1 MRRRWSRPSRVAS
14 LRCRGHRVV
23 AAQRGVGFVAAP
35 RLDMAQFCANNR
47 DVICYLVIK
56 HSWKGKYKRIFS
68 IGTLAITTYNP
79 QTLEITNQW
88 QYEDF
93 LSVKPSPRNVSS
105 ESKQDEFVIH
115 VRHRGKRDTMRFSSD
130 YTSNILTD
138 CLLFNS
144 KFAERNAEPLAINA
158 HKHSWTGRR
167 IPVILRAN
175 AAAIEQVDARGVV
188 VQMYP
193 YRRIRKIVKVSDCQ
207 GGFIIDIGDHH
218 RRHLFDSVKSDDFIK
233 EVRRSAADNVGVIIP
248 VTKEATTLNEFALTR
263 LGLCSHDDQITSY
276 AEFKVQK
283 FGKRREEP
291 VRRLLCLTETC
302 LVERDPATYSVVCAT
317 PLEQVVCLVRLERD
331 PQQFVVE
338 YTSGEGRVYSAAER
352 DLIIASLIDGTRAA
366 GNQMVFVTSH
376 RFDQSLRLL
385 PHGQLLDEDG
395 ESQCMRHIIAPPPG
409 LKRSDLIRRFN
420 ANIPYTGL
428 TYSVSQDGFF
438 TENKGKVIVS
448 ALEAILGESY
458 EKDDPNYIYKCEAQ
472 LQCLR
477 RLFASKSG
485 FQAFTEIPGVR
496 EKLGNLVVRVLSY
509 KSEAIDYAT
518 VEALCALMHPM
529 HNQYELR
536 TEQLNKQSLLS
547 SVKFVEHLLDLIVH
561 HVERS
566 TGWLVIA
573 AMLDFLTYAVCAP
586 YSETTSGE
594 QFDQIIRL
602 VAARGQSFYRLFQCP
617 SMTIVKGAGMV
628 MRAIIEESDIETS
641 KAMQM
646 LALTEGAFLTH
657 LRLALLTTGKDL
669 EVLTN
674 KQLSGHLIGLWLSD
688 NRPATDLL
696 SRCLPRG
703 LLDFLDS
710 DAPVPVNEAN
720 LLLPRNNLE
729 AATIEQ
735 RQSAFQE
742 KIENFRVM
750 AEASLE
756 RFVQHWNLEQK
767 LNFLPR
773 KQDDKQRQRPLTL
786 RKRRQRVKNSVNWR
800 LFAYQFARDHSQA
813 DLLWN
818 EKTREEFRL
827 SIENEIR
834 ALLNEKEQAPA
845 DTPISWNY
853 TEFQTRYPSLQDE
866 VKIGDYYLRLLLQ
879 EADETATP
887 IHNPTEFFNN
897 VYHRFL
903 LSARSEMR
911 CLCLHAMAVTYGRH
925 HMTIGAFDDARHF
938 VNMLAKC
945 TNAAERDHF
954 ILLISKL
961 VLNKDNTRELIASQL
976 LPILVDLTVLA
987 HLHVQRAKIQNQTNV
1002 IEASSAQLSEG
1013 NSLEWYYAANEHN
1026 GDRFGPFSFEKMK
1039 SLYAEK
1045 TIFEKTAV
1053 WAAGMEKWEAL
1064 SKVPQFRWTVCLG
1077 QKVSGTPLYN
1087 FTQLCVLC
1095 LDIMIHMCEF
1105 FPSRDENNSIIRPMP
1120 NVKKNL
1126 TEPLLLY
1133 QIVQLLLTYD
1143 PSIVQRV
1150 ATLLCLVM
1158 QDNPFLPRLYL
1169 SGVFFFILMYNG
1181 SNVLPIARFL
1191 HYTHKKQAFRT
1202 ALPQLESSSQSILAP
1217 MLPAAAIFYLDE
1229 YGPEKYAEVFLG
1241 EFDNPEIIWSTQMR
1255 RHLIERIA
1263 LHVSDFSHRLT
1274 SNVKALYQYCPI
1286 PMINYPELQNEL
1298 FCYVYYLRHL
1308 CDRQR
1313 FPDWLIRDPI
1323 PFLRACLAAWFEE
1336 LEKKPLVMSIE
1347 QACEALGLNT
1357 AEDGWTD
1364 ASVIRRA
1371 YFKLATRYHPDKN
1384 PEGREMFERIN
1395 TAYELLSSDSG
1406 RSSVPDPQRIVLFLQ
1421 AQSIIY
1427 SRYSQEL
1434 SAYKYAGYGQLIRTI
1449 EIEAKNSSLFQ
1460 EGGGALL
1467 SAAVELSNY
1476 TLMSSPL
1483 NAEQLRRE
1491 QGLEVLETAFDRCV
1505 PVITLSSLPTDMPV
1519 QVSEH
1524 ICNCFATAA
1533 RFEAC
1538 RQRIAEMP
1546 SVFANI
1552 CCLLQFSHLPRLSAA
1567 AAQCVCSMAVCTLLQ
1582 TQLFQSGVLW
1592 QLVPHLFRYDFTLDE
1607 GGVSHSEDSNKQAL
1621 ANRLARASCEAL
1633 ACLAG
1638 FREATPDNDGVQNSL
1653 RALLT
1658 PYVCRCMRT
1667 ESNDMVLKVLN
1678 SNTENPY
1685 LIWDNGTRAEVL
1697 EFVERHRSSREQTS
1711 ELFGA
1716 EFKLSNHSKELV
1728 VGDVYIRIYNEQP
1741 TFSLVEPKKTAM
1753 DILDYIGRY
1762 AAELTGQKKKKPEN
1776 GDLIEID
1783 WSSNASKMTTEEKVV
1798 MCIEALANLISANP
1812 GVEILLIGHFHLI
1825 VAYLRARLYP
1835 DIQMATLKLLSLVVA
1850 NREERTQARS
1860 IVLNTL
1866 VALCSNGQI
1875 VKEMLDYG
1883 GLLYV
1888 LSILCCSE
1896 GDSDDRL
1903 LSAELLTK
1911 LQ

>member
-1 MRRRWSRPSRVAS
+1 MMTHFLIHCDEFRAKGGSGTNFLHRYSTRRGRPRF
-14 LRCRGHRVV
+14 G
-23 AAQRGVGFVAAP
+23 
-35 RLDMAQFCANNR
+35 MAQFCANNR
-47 DVICYLVIK
+47 DVVCYLVTK

-68 IGTLAITTYNP
+68 IGTLAVTTYNP

-93 LSVKPSPRNVSS
+93 IAIKPSPKNATS
-105 ESKQDEFVIH
+105 ESRQDEFVIH
-115 VRHRGKRDTMRFSSD
+115 IRHRGKKDTMRFSSD
-130 YTSNILTD
+130 FTAQILTD
-138 CLLFNS
+138 CLQFNT
-144 KFAERNAEPLAINA
+144 KFAERNTDPTEDAAEPPSLERTLASRPAQGFDPLPPRIFAKFKMMPKFGAVNA
-158 HKHSWTGRR
+158 YKHSWADRR
-167 IPVILRAN
+167 VPVILRAN
-175 AAAIEQVDARGVV
+175 AAGIEQVDNRGVV
-188 VQMYP
+188 
-193 YRRIRKIVKVSDCQ
+193 SDCP
-207 GGFIIDIGDHH
+207 GGFIIDVGDQL
-218 RRHLFDSVKSDDFIK
+218 RRHLFASTKTDDFLRD
-233 EVRRSAADNVGVIIP
+233 VRRIAAENLGVIVP
-248 VTKEATTLNEFALTR
+248 VTNEAATLDEFARTR
-263 LGLCSHDDQITSY
+263 LGLCSRDDQITSY

-283 FGKRREEP
+283 YSRRHEQP

-302 LVERDPATYSVVCAT
+302 LVERDPSTYAVVCAT
-317 PLEQVVCLVRLERD
+317 PLNQIVCLVRLEKD

-338 YTSGEGRVYSAAER
+338 YMNTEGRIYSAAER
-352 DLIIASLIDGTRAA
+352 DLIIASLVDGARAA
-366 GNQMVFVTSH
+366 GNELVFVTSH
-376 RFDQSLRLL
+376 RFDEALRLL

-395 ESQCMRHIIAPPPG
+395 ESQCMRHVIAPPPG

-428 TYSVSQDGFF
+428 TYSVSQEGFF
-438 TENKGKVIVS
+438 TENKGKVIVG
-448 ALEAILGESY
+448 ALEAVLGECY
-458 EKDDPNYIYKCEAQ
+458 EKDDPNYVYKCEAQ

-477 RLFASKSG
+477 R
-485 FQAFTEIPGVR
+485 
-496 EKLGNLVVRVLSY
+496 VLSY
-509 KSEAIDYAT
+509 KNEAIDYAT

-547 SVKFVEHLLDLIVH
+547 SPVFVERLLDLVVN
-561 HVERS
+561 HVERG

-573 AMLDFLTYAVCAP
+573 SMLDFLTYAVCAP

-594 QFDQIIRL
+594 QFDQILRL

-628 MRAIIEESDIETS
+628 MRAIIEESDVETS
-641 KAMQM
+641 KAMQI

-657 LRLALLTTGKDL
+657 LRLALLSTGKDL
-669 EVLTN
+669 
-674 KQLSGHLIGLWLSD
+674 
-688 NRPATDLL
+688 A
-696 SRCLPRG
+696 PRG

-710 DAPVPVNEAN
+710 TDKVPINEAD

-729 AATIEQ
+729 AAANEQ
-735 RQSAFQE
+735 RQSALKE
-742 KIENFRVM
+742 KLENLRVT
-750 AEASLE
+750 AEAGLE
-756 RFVQHWNLEQK
+756 RFIQQWDLEQK
-767 LNFLPR
+767 LSFLPR
-773 KQDDKQRQRPLTL
+773 KKDEKPRQRPVVL
-786 RKRRQRVKNSVNWR
+786 RKRRQRVRNSVNWKM
-800 LFAYQFARDHSQA
+800 FAYQFGRDHSQA

-827 SIENEIR
+827 SIEGELR
-834 ALLNEKEQAPA
+834 ALQNEKEQAPA
-845 DTPISWNY
+845 DMPISWNH

-903 LSARSEMR
+903 LSARSDMR
-911 CLCLHAMAVTYGRH
+911 CLCLRAMAVTYGRH
-925 HMTIGAFDDARHF
+925 HMTIGPFEDSRHF
-938 VNMLAKC
+938 VSMLVKC

-961 VLNKDNTRELIASQL
+961 VLNKDNVRELIGSQL
-976 LPILVDLTVLA
+976 LPILVDLAALA

-1002 IEASSAQLSEG
+1002 IEASSEQLSEG
-1013 NSLEWYYAANEHN
+1013 SSAEWYYATADNNKE
-1026 GDRFGPFSFEKMK
+1026 RLGPFSFEKANLIPSQYFVLQMK
-1039 SLYAEK
+1039 TLYAEK

-1053 WAAGMEKWEAL
+1053 WAAGMEKWEPL

-1077 QKVSGTPLYN
+1077 QQAAAPLYN
-1087 FTQLCVLC
+1087 FTQLCSLC
-1095 LDIMIHMCEF
+1095 LDIMIQMCEF
-1105 FPSRDENNSIIRPMP
+1105 FPSRDENNSVVRPMP
-1120 NVKKNL
+1120 QVKKSL

-1150 ATLLCLVM
+1150 ATLVHLVM

-1191 HYTHKKQAFRT
+1191 HYTHKKQAFRS
-1202 ALPQLESSSQSILAP
+1202 ALPQLEGASHSILAP
-1217 MLPAAAIFYLDE
+1217 LLPAAAIFYLEE

-1263 LHVSDFSHRLT
+1263 VHVSDFSNRLT

-1286 PMINYPELQNEL
+1286 PLIDYPELQNEL

-1313 FPDWLIRDPI
+1313 FPDWEIRDPI

-1336 LEKKPLVMSIE
+1336 LEKKPPLMSIE
-1347 QACEALGLNT
+1347 QARETLGLKT
-1357 AEDGWTD
+1357 MEEGWQDT
-1364 ASVIRRA
+1364 SVVRRA
-1371 YFKLATRYHPDKN
+1371 YFKLAARYHPDKN
-1384 PEGREMFERIN
+1384 PEGREMFEKIN
-1395 TAYELLSSDSG
+1395 TAYELLSSDAG
-1406 RSSVPDPQRIVLFLQ
+1406 RLSMPDAHRIVLFLQ

-1427 SRYSQEL
+1427 SRHSQEL
-1434 SAYKYAGYGQLIRTI
+1434 SEYKYAGYGQLIRTI
-1449 EIEAKNSSLFQ
+1449 DLEANNSSLFQ

-1467 SAAVELSNY
+1467 SSAVELANY
-1476 TLMSSPL
+1476 TLMSSAL

-1491 QGLEVLETAFDRCV
+1491 QGLEALQTAFDRCV
-1505 PVITLSSLPTDMPV
+1505 PVITLSSSPTDMAV
-1519 QVSEH
+1519 QVCEH
-1524 ICNCFATAA
+1524 ICNCFGTAS

-1546 SVFANI
+1546 TLFGNI
-1552 CCLLQFSHLPRLSAA
+1552 CRLLQFPSLPRLSSA
-1567 AAQCVCSMAVCTLLQ
+1567 AAQCICSMAVDTLLQ

-1592 QLVPHLFRYDFTLDE
+1592 QLVPHLFHYDYTLDE
-1607 GGVSHSEDSNKQAL
+1607 GGVSHSEESNKQAL
-1621 ANRLARASCEAL
+1621 ANRLARMSCEAL

-1638 FREATPDNDGVQNSL
+1638 VREGTPENDGVQNSL

-1667 ESNDMVLKVLN
+1667 ESNDALDQILLDILSSVLKTLN

-1697 EFVERHRSSREQTS
+1697 EFVERHRTSREQTS

-1716 EFKLSNHSKELV
+1716 EFQLSIHAKELI
-1728 VGDVYIRIYNEQP
+1728 VGDIFVRIYNEQP
-1741 TFSLVEPKKTAM
+1741 TFALLEPKKVAM
-1753 DILDYIGRY
+1753 DLLDYMGRY
-1762 AAELTGQKKKKPEN
+1762 AAELTGQLKKPAN
-1776 GDLIEID
+1776 GDLIDID
-1783 WSSNASKMTTEEKVV
+1783 WSSSNANKMCTDEKVT
-1798 MCIEALANLISANP
+1798 MCAEALANLVSANP
-1812 GVEILLIGHFHLI
+1812 GG
-1825 VAYLRARLYP
+1825 
-1835 DIQMATLKLLSLVVA
+1835 
-1850 NREERTQARS
+1850 
-1860 IVLNTL
+1860 
-1866 VALCSNGQI
+1866 
-1875 VKEMLDYG
+1875 
-1883 GLLYV
+1883 
-1888 LSILCCSE
+1888 
-1896 GDSDDRL
+1896 RL
-1903 LSAELLTK
+1903 LAL
-1911 LQ
+1911 